1 MSPPHSPERLVLT
14 VLSAA
19 ALLVLAALAWR
30 AAGWFGVGLLGLLV
44 LFIAVRVDLE
54 GDRPIGPQMTP
65 GLYAEQ
71 YRSEMSADG
80 SARASRRA
88 ERLSMATATQFA
100 RLFGAALAIVGF
112 GLFLLL

>member
-1 MSPPHSPERLVLT
+1 MT

-71 YRSEMSADG
+71 YRSESADS

-88 ERLSMATATQFA
+88 ERLSVATAAQFA